1 MHSNKKTLVIIV
13 RSRTPVPFAG
23 QSIQHFRHPVHSTH
37 NLQNLLHCLRTG
49 ATFVCPQVKYSTKRA
64 KAADPAPAQSD
75 SFDFFESVKGRSLW
89 NGRLVGGTGVGWV
102 SQFSAHSS
110 SVSSNPSLRAR
121 IRNIAIIRSEIS
133 LAGTLMRYIRMSQV
147 ETVGRKPQSS
157 VSGMLLSLSTP
168 RSHARTHRAPLRGTW
183 ESIFSAPITGSG
195 CHTRGCCMPQ
205 SLVQPSTNGKSV
217 LF

>member
-37 NLQNLLHCLRTG
+37 NLQNALHCLRTG

-102 SQFSAHSS
+102 SSPVHTPRPCPPTHPC
-110 SVSSNPSLRAR
+110 VP
-121 IRNIAIIRSEIS
+121 E
-133 LAGTLMRYIRMSQV
+133 
-147 ETVGRKPQSS
+147 
-157 VSGMLLSLSTP
+157 SGMLRLYAVRLAWQAPSCDTFECRRSKPSAGNRSL
-168 RSHARTHRAPLRGTW
+168 RCLACCCRFQLRAHMRERTERL
-183 ESIFSAPITGSG
+183 
-195 CHTRGCCMPQ
+195 
-205 SLVQPSTNGKSV
+205 
-217 LF
+217 